1 MPTIA
6 TSVELIFDKQ
16 LSAEIRG
23 IWDSFTGARIRYQ
36 PHAEQGHPHITV
48 SVREKNGGNWM
59 PVFESLAR
67 KMNPFE
73 IMFSSVGMFL
83 RPAGLGYS
91 DRTDTVV
98 LPANRA
104 ELLLLSPSILVPCL
118 THKGVRIWDTLAIA
132 EYLHEVKPKAGLLP
146 AERAAR
152 ARCRSICGE
161 MHSGFTNLRSALPMN
176 LKAHRPGFKIWSGAQ
191 ADIERIAT
199 IWRECFAAHHGPYLF
214 GKLTMADAMYAPVV
228 TRFLTYD
235 VKLDRQCAGYC
246 ERIMSLP
253 DMVAWRS
260 AAMLEPEELEELD
273 MEF

>member
-1 MPTIA
+1 MRMTGTIL
-6 TSVELIFDKQ
+6 TISSKNYSSWSL
-16 LSAEIRG
+16 RG
-23 IWDSFTGARIRYQ
+23 WLLCR
-36 PHAEQGHPHITV
+36 
-48 SVREKNGGNWM
+48 M
-59 PVFESLAR
+59 
-67 KMNPFE
+67 
-73 IMFSSVGMFL
+73 
-83 RPAGLGYS
+83 AGL
-91 DRTDTVV
+91 DFVEEVV
-98 LPANRA
+98 PPDDPANRA

-132 EYLHEVKPKAGLLP
+132 EYLNEVNPKAGLLP

-214 GKLTMADAMYAPVV
+214 GKLTMADAIYAPVV

-235 VKLDRQCAGYC
+235 VKLNRQCAGYC
-246 ERIMSLP
+246 ERIMALP